1 MDIFSDEFFN
11 TAKAACAKARRESLA
26 AGLPVLYHDFDRDI
40 DVMEQPDGRKFQIR
54 FVNGEK
60 GRTHEIVREL
70 DRTAA

>member
-1 MDIFSDEFFN
+1 MDVGSEEFFN

-26 AGLPVLYHDFDRDI
+26 AGLPVLYHDFERDI

-54 FVNGEK
+54 FVSRQNG
-60 GRTHEIVREL
+60 RAYEIVREL